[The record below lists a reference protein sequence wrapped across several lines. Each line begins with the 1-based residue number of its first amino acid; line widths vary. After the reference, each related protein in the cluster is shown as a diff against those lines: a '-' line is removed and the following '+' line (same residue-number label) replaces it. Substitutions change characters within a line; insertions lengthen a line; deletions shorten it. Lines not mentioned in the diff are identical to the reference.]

1 MIELTDNT
9 KRYLSYFLLLVSII
23 FTFII
28 TSTVLQ
34 PGFNRAGDDVIHVA
48 HEYDLEKIIQEQ
60 KTIFGWS
67 ELYGL
72 GDPVFA
78 FRPPLSYYIPVLFH
92 LLSLKLISL
101 MFWHKLVLVLSLA
114 FYPLAI
120 FYFMRKLKFDYLTSA
135 LSSLFAIAPISTFGH
150 TIHAY
155 FNFGLLKQSVAILLT
170 PFALGKLYASIE
182 YKESIILAPIL
193 IALIYL
199 AHPYIAYTLV
209 LAIGVYFLIKLICQP
224 LKETHK
230 SLIKLAVILIISGLL
245 TSTYTI
251 PFISSKELEKP
262 GIFSPT
268 SRDVF
273 EVTMFTTSEGVYNL
287 FSGAMFDRGEQ
298 KGKLDLYKWSNTNT
312 SRLPILT
319 ILLLLGLIISI
330 IKIRQIK
337 YAFLSIGFL
346 FSFLL
351 MLSFDDIPLIRL
363 IPFYKNYTF
372 LHGVVLIEFF
382 AICLAGIGL
391 FYIINLIGKLFSR
404 YFKIKN
410 IYFIILFLLMATL
423 SISTVYIDRY
433 KVAKIQID
441 REYLNIDDSGNIIP
455 PSEKYGINNQFK
467 EAVEILRKEM
477 QQGRVYGNPKTSF
490 EFFYMTILPVLVN
503 KNDIINGA
511 YVTLYGGINR
521 YMLDSY
527 RSELCCN
534 YNLQKLNNVR
544 YIFSFKNNQYNLTQI
559 KQNSDLLVENENF
572 FVYRINGN
580 YSYFEFV
587 NKKPV
592 LVFANKQEWYNL
604 LAKWTGIHKDSEN
617 PENSVYFIN
626 YDNNIEVNQDIF
638 PAVLVLSID
647 NKEILNNYKGKMYSY
662 KEIPDIKITR
672 IKDISDIKTESITGS
687 SYITELEDKDDYN
700 SATITTDKDK
710 FFYFKK
716 TYYKGW
722 QAFIDGKK
730 VKTYYIT
737 PGFNAILVPEGE
749 HKIEFKFKGHNNYLL
764 GLFLSLLTLIIL
776 VLYHIKHQRRK
787 EDDKKR
793 SFL

>member
-34 PGFNRAGDDVIHVA
+34 PGFNRAGDDVIHIA

-78 FRPPLSYYIPVLFH
+78 FRPPMSYYLPVLLHF
-92 LLSLKLISL
+92 LSLKLISL

-120 FYFMRKLKFDYLTSA
+120 FYFMRKLKFDYLTA
-135 LSSLFAIAPISTFGH
+135 GLSSLFSISPIITFGH

-155 FNFGLLKQSVAILLT
+155 FNFGLLKQSIAILLT
-170 PFALGKLYASIE
+170 PFALGKLYASVE
-182 YKESIILAPIL
+182 YKESIILVPIL

-209 LAIGVYFLIKLICQP
+209 LAMGVYFLIKLLCQP
-224 LKETHK
+224 LKEIYPG
-230 SLIKLAVILIISGLL
+230 LIKIFIILVTASLL

-273 EVTMFTTSEGVYNL
+273 EVTMFSTSEGIYNL
-287 FSGAMFDRGEQ
+287 FSGAMFDKGEQ
-298 KGKLDLYKWSNTNT
+298 KGKLDLYKWNNTNT
-312 SRLPILT
+312 TRLPILT

-351 MLSFDDIPLIRL
+351 MLSFDDIPLIRF
-363 IPFYKNYTF
+363 IPLYKNYTF

-391 FYIINLIGKLFSR
+391 FYIITLIGKLFSR

-410 IYFIILFLLMATL
+410 IYFIILFLIITTL
-423 SISTVYIDRY
+423 LISTVYIDRY

-441 REYLNIDDSGNIIP
+441 REYLNIDDYGNIIP

-467 EAVEILRKEM
+467 EAVEILKKETFP
-477 QQGRVYGNPKTSF
+477 GRVYGNPKTSF
-490 EFFYMTILPVLVN
+490 EFFYMTILPVLVD

-559 KQNSDLLVENENF
+559 QKNSDLLVENENF
-572 FVYRINGN
+572 FVYKIKGN

-604 LAKWTGIHKDSEN
+604 LAKWTGIYKDSEN

-626 YDNNIEVNQDIF
+626 YDNNIEINQNIF
-638 PAVLVLSID
+638 PAVLVLSIE
-647 NKEILNNYKGKMYSY
+647 NKEILNNYDGKIYSY
-662 KEIPDIKITR
+662 KEIPEIKTTI
-672 IKDISDIKTESITGS
+672 IKDISDIKTETIKGN
-687 SYITELEDKDDYN
+687 SYIIELEDKNDYN
-700 SATITTDKDK
+700 SANIITDNKK
-710 FFYFKK
+710 PLYFKK
-716 TYYKGW
+716 TYYRGW

-730 VKTYYIT
+730 VQTYYIT
-737 PGFNAILVPEGE
+737 PGFNGILVPEGE
-749 HKIEFKFKGHNNYLL
+749 YKIEFKFKGHNNYIWGIFLVLITLL
-764 GLFLSLLTLIIL
+764 ALII
-776 VLYHIKHQRRK
+776 YHFKYEKQ
-787 EDDKKR
+787 
-793 SFL
+793 

>member
-9 KRYLSYFLLLVSII
+9 KRYFSYFLLLVSII

-34 PGFNRAGDDVIHVA
+34 PGFNRAGDDVIHIA

-78 FRPPLSYYIPVLFH
+78 FRPPLSYYIPVLLHF
-92 LLSLKLISL
+92 LSLKLISL

-120 FYFMRKLKFDYLTSA
+120 FYFMRKLKFDYLTA
-135 LSSLFAIAPISTFGH
+135 GLSSLFAIAPISTFGH

-155 FNFGLLKQSVAILLT
+155 FNFGLLKQSIAILLT

-182 YKESIILAPIL
+182 YKESIILVPIL

-230 SLIKLAVILIISGLL
+230 SLVKLIVILIISGIL

-273 EVTMFTTSEGVYNL
+273 EVTMFTTSEGIYNL

-337 YAFLSIGFL
+337 SAFLSIGFL

-382 AICLAGIGL
+382 AICLAGVGL
-391 FYIINLIGKLFSR
+391 FYIIKLIRKLFSR
-404 YFKIKN
+404 YLKIKN
-410 IYFIILFLLMATL
+410 TYFIILFLIITTL
-423 SISTVYIDRY
+423 FISTIYIDRY

-441 REYLNIDDSGNIIP
+441 REYLNLDDYGNIIP

-467 EAVEILRKEM
+467 EAVEILRRET
-477 QQGRVYGNPKTSF
+477 QPGRVYGNPKTSF
-490 EFFYMTILPVLVN
+490 EFFYMTILPTLVN

-559 KQNSDLLVENENF
+559 KQNSDLLIENENF
-572 FVYRINGN
+572 FVYEIKGN

-592 LVFANKQEWYNL
+592 LVFGNKQEWYNL
-604 LAKWTGIHKDSEN
+604 LVKWTGIYRDSID
-617 PENSVYFIN
+617 PKNSVYFIN
-626 YDNNIEVNQDIF
+626 YDKNIEINQEVF
-638 PAVLVLSID
+638 PAVLVLSIE
-647 NKEILNNYKGKMYSY
+647 NKDILKDYSGLIYSY
-662 KEIPDIKITR
+662 KEIPGIKTTI
-672 IKDISDIKTESITGS
+672 IKDIPDIKTELITGN
-687 SYITELEDKDDYN
+687 SYFTELEDNNDYN
-700 SATITTDKDK
+700 SANIITDKEK
-710 FFYFKK
+710 PLYFKK

-730 VKTYYIT
+730 VQTYYIT
-737 PGFNAILVPEGE
+737 PGFNAILVPKGE
-749 HKIEFKFKGHNNYLL
+749 HKIEFKFKGHNNYI
-764 GLFLSLLTLIIL
+764 LSILIVVITLILLTI
-776 VLYHIKHQRRK
+776 YHFKYERRK
-787 EDDKKR
+787 ENDKKR
-793 SFL
+793 SSL